1 MTSLESFINSNEL
14 SDCSSDSYT
23 LSAFLNPRN
32 LASGFISFG
41 TVCRLYRKEV
51 LQKLME
57 KCVSKGYVFQMEMI
71 VRARQMGFTIGEVWD
86 RLGEVGF
93 PSKGHTHC

>member
-1 MTSLESFINSNEL
+1 MTSLERFINSNEL

-23 LSAFLNPRN
+23 LSGFLNSRN
-32 LASGFISFG
+32 CASGFIFFG
-41 TVCRLYRKEV
+41 IVYRLYRKEV

-71 VRARQMGFTIGEVWD
+71 VRARQLGYTIGEVWGK
-86 RLGEVGF
+86 LG
-93 PSKGHTHC
+93 